1 MKVITRAN
9 ELLPAIRFAYLVS
22 KNNRDFDIFQYIR
35 IVSDSDKVLLTATDY
50 ECWFTTSVPAD
61 VKEDGVCLLPARP
74 IMNLLKQLKSDPEIL
89 IQDSDSDEEGQKKVE
104 VKTSTGF
111 SATLQTPA
119 PEEFITPEEEE
130 QSELVWIDNA
140 QEFADALS
148 RVIHA
153 CPKKD
158 EDVRLNGV
166 LLKGE
171 ESKIT
176 LAATNGARLAL
187 SHFESE
193 EFASVLGHPLVIPSD
208 SIKHIIALL
217 SRADTF
223 GFAAGKNF
231 ITFATPDGSSIQTRL
246 LERPFPNFDALLSK
260 EFRPALKA
268 DHKELLNALKRIF
281 PACDNWIRI
290 EIKHSVA
297 VLSARTSDG
306 EVEGCVKVKIDE
318 ADKEFSNSIYLN
330 PKFLK
335 EALSAAESG
344 EISVCEGFVR
354 ISNYNYQEYIAP
366 VMAE

>member
-1 MKVITRAN
+1 MKAITRAN
-9 ELLPAIRFAYLVS
+9 ELLPAMKFALSVS
-22 KNNRDFDIFQYIR
+22 KKNKDFDIFKYAKATT
-35 IVSDSDKVLLTATDY
+35 DSDKILLTATDF
-50 ECWFTTSVPAD
+50 ECWFTTSVPAEE
-61 VKEDGVCLLPARP
+61 VEEDGIALIPIRPMTKLLG
-74 IMNLLKQLKSDPEIL
+74 QLKSDSDLL
-89 IQDSDSDEEGQKKVE
+89 IDCDERGNVQ
-104 VKTSTGF
+104 VKCSAF
-111 SATLQTPA
+111 SATFETPA
-119 PEEFITPEEEE
+119 PEEFIAPEKEE
-130 QSELVWIDNA
+130 QKPFVWIDNA

-187 SHFESE
+187 SYFESE
-193 EFASVLGHPLVIPSD
+193 EFASVLGHPVVVPQD
-208 SIKHIIALL
+208 SAKHIVNLL

-231 ITFATPDGSSIQTRL
+231 ITFATPEGSSIQTRL

-260 EFRPALKA
+260 EFKPALKA

-281 PACDNWIRI
+281 PACERWVKI
-290 EIKHSVA
+290 EINGSTV

-306 EVEGCVKVKIDE
+306 EVEGCVKVKINE
-318 ADKEFSNSIYLN
+318 ADKEFSDSIYLN

-335 EALSAAESG
+335 EALLSAESG
-344 EISVCEGFVR
+344 EISVHEGFVR
-354 ISNYNYQEYIAP
+354 IQSKNYQEYIAP